1 MMTMSSTRT
10 MTKTTATKMTMK
22 TLATRTSSA
31 PARVARARASSSSSS
46 DDNKGGGLASPAAF
60 NAAAVACAAVTMPT
74 LVYPTTLVRDG
85 LGLECATPLAGEVF
99 ETIESTSHF
108 ANAFGADA
116 FAVIALAAL
125 YTLSDAAANSRLKS
139 ETYQRLALAV
149 VLYTGSL
156 CVAFDGAYL
165 AHAAG
170 VVDGPAPN
178 AVTAAAITGAFL
190 PAFVTS
196 ISAIRT
202 YGPGHDATWARVG
215 ADFALVKNLGDR
227 TEQGGYLE
235 LFYKVSFWTS
245 MVVGGSFA
253 FSPLSPL
260 AIVNESANVSAQ
272 LVQRSFGLSTVFMLA
287 PAQMVLIDACR
298 RGRLGGGTFK
308 KLNLSIAV
316 AIALIDW
323 MTIYTFGEVVK
334 LSPSAEQLSTASGG
348 MENYVAALSVSFSIA
363 AVYLYQGVFAK
374 K

>member
-1 MMTMSSTRT
+1 
-10 MTKTTATKMTMK
+10 
-22 TLATRTSSA
+22 
-31 PARVARARASSSSSS
+31 
-46 DDNKGGGLASPAAF
+46 
-60 NAAAVACAAVTMPT
+60 MPT

-108 ANAFGADA
+108 AKTFGADA
-116 FAVIALAAL
+116 FAVIALTAL
-125 YTLSDAAANSRLKS
+125 YTLSDAAKNSRLKS

-156 CVAFDGAYL
+156 CVAFDGAFL
-165 AHAAG
+165 AVNVAG

-178 AVTAAAITGAFL
+178 AATAAAITCAFL
-190 PAFVTS
+190 PAFVSS

-215 ADFALVKNLGDR
+215 ADFAETKNFGDR

-323 MTIYTFGEVVK
+323 MTIYTFGEVLK